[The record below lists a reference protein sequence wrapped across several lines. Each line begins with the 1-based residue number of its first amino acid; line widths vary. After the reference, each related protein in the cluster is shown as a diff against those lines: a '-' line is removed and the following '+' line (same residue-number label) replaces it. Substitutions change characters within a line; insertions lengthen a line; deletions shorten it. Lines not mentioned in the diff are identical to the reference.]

1 MDRFLEEIVVKKNR
15 TVNEILFVLSMVVMI
30 LTAVSYTH
38 LDVYKRQSLCSRWKT
53 ASPPNFP
60 KRKRRK
66 SMKSLND
73 LLREM
78 TTWGTPACGA
88 FCGVIGIVVAVLLL
102 TIGFWET
109 VLVALMCALGV
120 FLGAVKDKSA
130 FCKRVINKLFPPKA

>member
-1 MDRFLEEIVVKKNR
+1 
-15 TVNEILFVLSMVVMI
+15 
-30 LTAVSYTH
+30 
-38 LDVYKRQSLCSRWKT
+38 
-53 ASPPNFP
+53 
-60 KRKRRK
+60 
-66 SMKSLND
+66 MKSLND

-102 TIGFWET
+102 TIGFWDT